1 MAEPILGRAYPAL
14 LAPGLRVCL
23 DSAYGGG
30 MGTLLADPL
39 APEDGYWVVWDADL
53 TPGEPVSAVRPR
65 WPATLDD
72 YRIDYADPH
81 TRDRVCRA
89 LADAEFPF
97 DYARNGSAPWWYG
110 VICSTSERIDA
121 WHLTVL
127 RDVMEGDGP
136 ALALRAVADAVWG
149 EAAPG
154 VSARTATAT
163 LFTCRACGAAVD
175 GWTDGSV
182 ARPGWRNIDNIDGPN
197 AVCPDCASRWDPR
210 DWTDEWPEARLGEAR
225 PVRAPEV
232 P

>member
-1 MAEPILGRAYPAL
+1 MADPILGRAYPAL
-14 LAPGLRVCL
+14 VTPGLRVVL
-23 DSAYGGG
+23 GKHHGTVVGRDGDDVIVYWDS
-30 MGTLLADPL
+30 LPDDPL
-39 APEDGYWVVWDADL
+39 SAERENADD
-53 TPGEPVSAVRPR
+53 PM
-65 WPATLDD
+65 
-72 YRIDYADPH
+72 IDYADPH

-89 LADAEFPF
+89 LADAEFLF

>member
-1 MAEPILGRAYPAL
+1 MGEPILGRAYPAL

-89 LADAEFPF
+89 LADAEPVFN
-97 DYARNGSAPWWYG
+97 YAGNGSAPWWYG
-110 VICSTSERIDA
+110 VACSTSERIDA
-121 WHLTVL
+121 WHRAVP
-127 RDVMEGDGP
+127 RDAMTGDGP

-149 EAAPG
+149 EATEEVPLHDDVQADAEAVRPARDCQGPLYPDGGPCARPLRYRERVDLRPDRQRGDDG
-154 VSARTATAT
+154 VSD
-163 LFTCRACGAAVD
+163 CE
-175 GWTDGSV
+175 
-182 ARPGWRNIDNIDGPN
+182 GPI
-197 AVCPDCASRWDPR
+197 
-210 DWTDEWPEARLGEAR
+210 
-225 PVRAPEV
+225 APEV